1 MNLKS
6 LKRPANDD
14 EVVEEEAGDGGLTH
28 IRSGILSGILPGP
41 AQEQRAHYLH
51 HLSH

>member
-1 MNLKS
+1 MNSES
-6 LKRPANDD
+6 LKRPANDG

-28 IRSGILSGILPGP
+28 IHSGIPSGILLGP
-41 AQEQRAHYLH
+41 VQEQAQHLH